1 MSYNG
6 EGTTYTIDAIR
17 QEASNTYL
25 SVLSVSENEI
35 VPEFDKTIQNYTLDV
50 GNEVSF
56 VNLKATP
63 ELSTSVV
70 YIKSDSSYVEY
81 KDITQINLKPGTNDI
96 YIKVISSTKSERVYK
111 LTITRANSDENKLL
125 TLNTNIG
132 EISPK
137 FDPEVNSYTLNVPIG
152 TKYVTLSGTISD
164 GATVTGLETYQL
176 SVGSVTKFINVT
188 SQSGLVNT
196 YEVTIVRQASNDA
209 TITGIKPSVSTLN
222 PKFSSEIG
230 DYKIEVEGDVKNI
243 SFDVTTAST
252 DAVVIGD
259 GVTELFPGKNIIT
272 ITVIA
277 EDGIT
282 QQSVNIE
289 VYKKTDINSF
299 ETDLEINVPI
309 GNDYQIDIKYNP
321 ENTDYKEMTY
331 VPQDTSILSVSK
343 DGLIT
348 PNKVGDT
355 TIKVTSTRNPA
366 LTKTITVH
374 VINPMIETD
383 TYIINRDTEGYE
395 YITGME
401 PHTTVDEFLNNL
413 KNERSN
419 LQVYDSTET
428 DIISDDV
435 NIKTRYIVK
444 LSINGTVYDQLVLV
458 IKGDISG
465 DGYVTVAD
473 INKSKN
479 QISAKIEFDEIDKAA
494 ADINMDTYNTVADI
508 NKIKN
513 YISGKISS
521 LNTEL
526 YDFYNKK

>member
-1 MSYNG
+1 
-6 EGTTYTIDAIR
+6 
-17 QEASNTYL
+17 
-25 SVLSVSENEI
+25 
-35 VPEFDKTIQNYTLDV
+35 
-50 GNEVSF
+50 
-56 VNLKATP
+56 
-63 ELSTSVV
+63 
-70 YIKSDSSYVEY
+70 
-81 KDITQINLKPGTNDI
+81 
-96 YIKVISSTKSERVYK
+96 
-111 LTITRANSDENKLL
+111 
-125 TLNTNIG
+125 
-132 EISPK
+132 
-137 FDPEVNSYTLNVPIG
+137 
-152 TKYVTLSGTISD
+152 
-164 GATVTGLETYQL
+164 
-176 SVGSVTKFINVT
+176 
-188 SQSGLVNT
+188 
-196 YEVTIVRQASNDA
+196 
-209 TITGIKPSVSTLN
+209 
-222 PKFSSEIG
+222 
-230 DYKIEVEGDVKNI
+230 
-243 SFDVTTAST
+243 
-252 DAVVIGD
+252 
-259 GVTELFPGKNIIT
+259 
-272 ITVIA
+272 
-277 EDGIT
+277 
-282 QQSVNIE
+282 
-289 VYKKTDINSF
+289 
-299 ETDLEINVPI
+299 
-309 GNDYQIDIKYNP
+309 
-321 ENTDYKEMTY
+321 MTY